1 MNRIQIAHRIR
12 EQLDK
17 FMGIFSPHFSKPDL
31 KFLSQMVYGLQT
43 HQDVKLSQIARALNE
58 EVTLK
63 KTEERLSRHLKKA
76 GLGQKINEQIARHAA
91 PRIKPDTL
99 IVIDPTDVRK
109 SYARKM
115 PYLATIR
122 DGSRGELALG
132 YWGCVAVACDSKSRR
147 VLPLHQRLWSAE
159 APDFES
165 ENAQILQVI
174 DTIREPTKGRGIYV
188 MDRGGDRIKLL
199 NPLLDRKL
207 RFIVRCVGDR
217 NLHFGNTVK
226 SARELAVNCPL
237 HYTDT
242 VIKEGLETQKSLTLR
257 YGFRPV
263 KLPERP
269 EQLFLVVV
277 HGFGEEPMLLLTNV
291 AVQKSRK
298 SLWAIVTGYLCRWLV
313 EETIRFIKQ
322 NYRLEDIRVLKY
334 ERLQN
339 MMALVLAAIY
349 FAAVW
354 MGESLK
360 LAVMTTRIKQA
371 AKRFFAVPDFHYY
384 ALADGIATLLRRL
397 TRWKPIPQDKH
408 NPKIDPQME
417 WAFDDP

>member
-1 MNRIQIAHRIR
+1 MNRIHIAYRIR

-17 FMGIFSPHFSKPDL
+17 FLGIFSPHFSKPDM
-31 KFLSQMVYGLQT
+31 KFLGQMVYGLQA

-58 EVTLK
+58 DVTLK
-63 KTEERLSRHLKKA
+63 KTEERLSRHLKKD
-76 GLGQKINEQIARHAA
+76 GMGQKINEQIARHAA
-91 PRIKPDTL
+91 PRIKADTL

-109 SYARKM
+109 NYAKKM
-115 PYLATIR
+115 PYLATVR
-122 DGSRGELALG
+122 DGSSGELASG
-132 YWGCVAVACDSKSRR
+132 YCVAVACDSKCRR
-147 VLPLHQRLWSAE
+147 VLPLHQRLWSAK

-174 DTIREPTKGRGIYV
+174 DTIREPTHGRGIYV

-217 NLHFGNTVK
+217 DLHFGNTVK
-226 SARELAVNCPL
+226 SARELGKNCPV
-237 HYTDT
+237 HFTDT

-263 KLPERP
+263 KLPERS
-269 EQLFLVVV
+269 EQLYLVVV

-291 AVQKSRK
+291 ALQDSRK
-298 SLWAIVTGYLCRWLV
+298 SVWAIVTGYLCRWLI

-322 NYRLEDIRVLKY
+322 SYRLEDIRVLKY

-339 MMALVLAAIY
+339 MMALVLAAAY

-354 MGESLK
+354 LGESLK

-371 AKRFFAVPDFHYY
+371 ARHFFTVPDFHYY
-384 ALADGIATLLRRL
+384 ALADGIATLLSRL
-397 TRWKPIPQDKH
+397 THWKSPPQSKTD
-408 NPKIDPQME
+408 PKLNTQMA
-417 WAFDDP
+417 WSFADA